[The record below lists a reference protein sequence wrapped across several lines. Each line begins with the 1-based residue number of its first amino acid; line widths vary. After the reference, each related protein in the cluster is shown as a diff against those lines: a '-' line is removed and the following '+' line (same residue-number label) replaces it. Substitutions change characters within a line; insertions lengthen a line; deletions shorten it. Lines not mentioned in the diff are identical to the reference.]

1 MNVQSLFWIYVLPML
16 WMYVLGYEYDYTNGE
31 YVQKHDPDGAWYS
44 MDVRAIMQT
53 QCVPI
58 PEGLTLCRNV
68 GYENMTLPNLLGH
81 DTVGEVKKQA
91 APWTLLYNIGC
102 HPNTDLFLCSLYAPV
117 CLENKLASIFPC
129 RSLCES
135 VKSSCEARMNKYS
148 FTWPEILKCDKF
160 PGDDSLCIKK
170 PIMPNSTS
178 TANVCHACKQP
189 MTFESLLDS
198 YCWATFVVKIKM
210 KKVEINDLGDK
221 ILEPKG
227 KVKFYKPIPNNM
239 TKAEMKALRFSITD
253 GARCDCETLENKK
266 SRKLIMGAKQGS
278 RFVITYVSEW
288 TKNKEF
294 KRAIKAIRKGH
305 DCKQQIEKEI
315 GGQNENNGGLSISGK
330 PHSQSGEVDVSIDG
344 GFEVPDTGGKDQNR
358 NKRKNKKDKGNKGK
372 KKKKDKKGKK
382 DKKDKD
388 KEDDPMANIAGIGCI
403 PCKQPL
409 VFENLIEKFC
419 AANFV
424 TKIQVRKVKMD
435 SNGDKRLQPKRL
447 KTSDFYKQKDLS
459 KRDIKRLQPVI
470 SGGSGCD
477 CIQAKRK
484 NTLFVMGT
492 KQGGRDVITFLS
504 EFVKDSEFTRFTTE
518 IENGYDCSN
527 MNDAK

>member
-1 MNVQSLFWIYVLPML
+1 MFSLRVTLL
-16 WMYVLGYEYDYTNGE
+16 ALGTLMTRTWALYEYYDAGAGYVSDYSDWGTLG
-31 YVQKHDPDGAWYS
+31 G
-44 MDVRAIMQT
+44 RAHQPK
-53 QCVPI
+53 CVDI
-58 PEGLTLCRNV
+58 PETMRLCHDI
-68 GYENMTLPNLLGH
+68 GYKTMRLPNLLGH
-81 DTVGEVKKQA
+81 ESVQEAVDQA
-91 APWTLLYNIGC
+91 RVWVMLLNLHC
-102 HPNTDLFLCSLYAPV
+102 HPDTKLFLCSLYSPV
-117 CLENKLASIFPC
+117 CLEPSVYPC
-129 RSLCES
+129 RSLCEG
-135 VKSSCEARMNKYS
+135 VQNGCEGRMNNYNYP
-148 FTWPEILKCDKF
+148 WPEILRCDQF
-160 PGDDSLCIKK
+160 PEELCIEQV
-170 PIMPNSTS
+170 NFESGSGANTT

-518 IENGYDCSN
+518 IENGYDCSSVVQTE
-527 MNDAK
+527 